1 MENNEDKIISE
12 FLLDKKPLI
21 LDGLE
26 YIDKNVFKP
35 NFINALSDL
44 KWKCVIV
51 PDSEWTPSKWF
62 PTETSNYY
70 RETRIIKSYISRNQN
85 MFGYGD
91 KCGWAYHE
99 LVHAAIFSGRMPKRF
114 LALESPFEYPLN
126 TDEIYCYGYQIKHL
140 IQDNKN
146 GNLMRFAIGKIPHIK
161 PKLCLLANALFK

>member
-1 MENNEDKIISE
+1 MENNEDKIIAE
-12 FLLDKKPLI
+12 FLIDKRPLI

-35 NFINALSDL
+35 NYLMALDAL

-62 PTETSNYY
+62 PTETAFYD
-70 RETRIIKSYISRNQN
+70 RETRIISSYISRNPG
-85 MFGYGD
+85 MFGYDD

-99 LVHAAIFSGRMPKRF
+99 LVHAAIFSGNFPQRF

-126 TDEIYCYGYQIKHL
+126 TVQL
-140 IQDNKN
+140 LN
-146 GNLMRFAIGKIPHIK
+146 G
-161 PKLCLLANALFK
+161 

>member
-1 MENNEDKIISE
+1 MYNVYVMDNNKIIAE
-12 FLLDKKPLI
+12 FLIDRRPLI

-35 NFINALSDL
+35 NYLMALDAL

-62 PTETSNYY
+62 PTETAFYD
-70 RETRIIKSYISRNQN
+70 RETRIISSYISRNPG
-85 MFGYGD
+85 MFGYYD

-99 LVHAAIFSGRMPKRF
+99 LVHASIFSGNFPQRF

-126 TDEIYCYGYQIKHL
+126 TVQL
-140 IQDNKN
+140 LN
-146 GNLMRFAIGKIPHIK
+146 G
-161 PKLCLLANALFK
+161 

>member
-1 MENNEDKIISE
+1 MNNEDKIISD
-12 FLLDKKPLI
+12 FLIDKKPLI

-35 NFINALSDL
+35 NFINALSDM

-62 PTETSNYY
+62 PTETAFYD
-70 RETRIIKSYISRNQN
+70 RETRILSSYISKNPT
-85 MFGYGD
+85 MFSYSD
-91 KCGWAYHE
+91 KYGWAYHE
-99 LVHAAIFSGRMPKRF
+99 LVHDAIFSGNFPRRF

-126 TDEIYCYGYQIKHL
+126 TDEIYCYGYQMKRL
-140 IQDNKN
+140 IQGNKN

-161 PKLCLLANALFK
+161 PKLCLLANALFR